1 VPISQRLPRA
11 VGKSMAMQM
20 CLTGASVSAQQ
31 ALAAGLV
38 SKVVTPEQLVAEAL
52 DIASSIARHSLPV
65 LMAIKEAVG
74 RSFESSLNEGLL
86 FERRLFH
93 AGFALHDQK
102 EGMAAFLQK
111 RAPEFFNK

>member
-1 VPISQRLPRA
+1 MPTTQC
-11 VGKSMAMQM
+11 MQ
-20 CLTGASVSAQQ
+20 L
-31 ALAAGLV
+31 
-38 SKVVTPEQLVAEAL
+38 
-52 DIASSIARHSLPV
+52 
-65 LMAIKEAVG
+65 
-74 RSFESSLNEGLL
+74 SSLAQTRHLQWALTYAHPLSRRLGDGLL